1 MLKSLQ
7 NITKVKYFW
16 YIILAITL
24 ILVATLYI
32 MYTGVLKIPS
42 YVDNKEFEKNKQG
55 GKTKE
60 EEEVDIYFFHTSWC
74 PHCKTAFPIWERL
87 KSELPVVNGVE
98 MNYIEVDCDNDSVTA
113 EKYAVTG
120 YPTIKMVRG
129 KKVIEYDA
137 KPELETLKTF
147 VKTSI

>member
-16 YIILAITL
+16 YIMLAITL

-32 MYTGVLKIPS
+32 TYTGVLKIPS

-60 EEEVDIYFFHTSWC
+60 EQVDIYFFHTSWC
-74 PHCKTAFPIWERL
+74 PHCKTAFPIWERV

-98 MNYIEVDCDNDSVTA
+98 INYIEVDCENDSVTA

-129 KKVIEYDA
+129 NKVIEYDA
-137 KPELETLKTF
+137 KPEIETLKTF